1 MEHGDAQRIRSRIG
15 PGLERALAVGDSWLF
30 AKGASSVRI
39 MRTSAL
45 SLAVCGP
52 GRVRRFLSF
61 LSETELVAFLR
72 DTEYALASTGFR
84 FRGYATERRRQGD
97 RRTLSRGAERRG
109 PAPW

>member
-1 MEHGDAQRIRSRIG
+1 MEEERAHSIPDAVG
-15 PGLERALAVGDSWLF
+15 PALERALAVADSWLF

-39 MRTSAL
+39 TRTGAL
-45 SLAVCGP
+45 ALGICGP

-72 DTEYALASTGFR
+72 DTEYALASAGFR
-84 FRGYATERRRQGD
+84 FRGYATDRRMQGERR
-97 RRTLSRGAERRG
+97 TTWRGGERRG